1 MKFIRLFALS
11 LQLLHVFTDH
21 VTLWEQLWKI
31 LQKQYRLFFVYYFL
45 HSLLLRLQTT
55 FPDLSMY
62 SSIHTQGINS
72 FTVHS
77 TEYFCSKNNTNKR
90 TMKKTVETTE
100 NIIPWIISHLR
111 RNILLMWCYTFYVLL
126 TVKLY
131 IGSIL
136 GNIFRSSL

>member
-90 TMKKTVETTE
+90 TMKKNCWDHWKHNSMNNLPLKKEYLAYVVLHFLCFTDSEALY
-100 NIIPWIISHLR
+100 WLYLR
-111 RNILLMWCYTFYVLL
+111 KYF
-126 TVKLY
+126 
-131 IGSIL
+131 
-136 GNIFRSSL
+136 